1 MVHHLTVE
9 ARRPPSWV
17 SAVQPDEHARRLRDA
32 LGGLARDVSLRWA
45 DPSRLVLVLRYEPDG
60 QLRRLGHQPAVDVVM
75 EAVRQAGLY
84 PTSARVSRVATHWAQ
99 GAIAGALTGLGLSQ
113 TLEEELQPAVTL
125 AAIVLGAVAGAL
137 VRREVP
143 VFRAA
148 LLPATG
154 WRLIAVEPE
163 VSAPRFRVGLA

>member
-17 SAVQPDEHARRLRDA
+17 SAVQADEHVRRLRDA

-45 DPSRLVLVLRYEPDG
+45 DPSRLVLLLRYEPDG
-60 QLRRLGHQPAVDVVM
+60 QPRRLGHQTAVDVVM

-84 PTSARVSRVATHWAQ
+84 PTSALVSRVATHWPQ

-113 TLEEELQPAVTL
+113 AVEDEMRPAVTL
-125 AAIVLGAVAGAL
+125 VAIVVGAIAGAL